1 MAPFYWRL
9 MGNIAGIIM
18 IIVMYLFGKEM
29 FKKRKYALI
38 AALLMTFDTFHF
50 AQTRMGTIDSFAGST
65 PLYIMWPDDASVK
78 VNTARIEMIM
88 SEGYLT
94 NTETTE
100 TVETAQK

>member
-1 MAPFYWRL
+1 M
-9 MGNIAGIIM
+9 
-18 IIVMYLFGKEM
+18 
-29 FKKRKYALI
+29 
-38 AALLMTFDTFHF
+38 
-50 AQTRMGTIDSFAGST
+50 
-65 PLYIMWPDDASVK
+65 YIMWPDDASVK